1 MASMEQQFKDAMM
14 ADADAASDPTEVT
27 KDEPDQGG
35 DAVCP
40 MCGASAMKIVQAT
53 QGGGG
58 GMSGGMSGGM
68 GMKT

>member
-14 ADADAASDPTEVT
+14 SDADAASDPTEVT

-40 MCGASAMKIVQAT
+40 MCGASAMKIVQASM
-53 QGGGG
+53 QGGMRGGKPPMG
-58 GMSGGMSGGM
+58 GM
-68 GMKT
+68 